1 MLYLVSVYLCVGVKI
16 SMSFFIFLAVNL
28 LMHPIQLSDFEVKD
42 HKVENK
48 NGEPLLSPCTTD
60 LVVFLVSCLMSIPF
74 LFCFKNTE
82 FRDMNE

>member
-1 MLYLVSVYLCVGVKI
+1 MCGRENINVF
-16 SMSFFIFLAVNL
+16 FFIFLAVNL

-48 NGEPLLSPCTTD
+48 NGEPLPSPCTTD